1 MPPPPPGTY
10 APGDAK
16 SSADA
21 SKDSDQCKVG
31 RGAAVGSHHHR
42 RHPLFQAS
50 SPAGR
55 RPRLRLLASPQ
66 LPPQRLPPP
75 PQQPPLPRHATCDIH
90 QTAPHN
96 YLHLLAFPLCCPLA
110 AAGVAA
116 VPSPVPPSNK
126 CVYTCGLCHL
136 IIIPASS
143 CWRDDHHA
151 IYIYTCM
158 DTYLP
163 TLDCAALDLE
173 LSW

>member
-42 RHPLFQAS
+42 RHPSFQAS

-116 VPSPVPPSNK
+116 VPSPVLPSNK
-126 CVYTCGLCHL
+126 CVCILAASVISSSFRPPAAGAM
-136 IIIPASS
+136 IIM
-143 CWRDDHHA
+143 RY
-151 IYIYTCM
+151 IYILAWTPTCLRL
-158 DTYLP
+158 TVP
-163 TLDCAALDLE
+163 H
-173 LSW
+173 